1 MSRAAPAAPAKQEGG
16 IIANASAVSR
26 SQWTAN
32 GTGHPA
38 HGPGAGIPWDEGLHF
53 KSGWNRPDLQAAS
66 LEAIGLSWGP
76 KGKPCVLDDVSFT
89 LEPGEILG
97 VVGPNGSGKSTL
109 LRLLYRYYR
118 PRRGRAVV
126 GGSDIWS
133 MSARAAARNI
143 AAVLQEQPAPFALT
157 VRETVALGRAP
168 HRPPLSANGLED
180 QGIVDGAMDRLDLAG
195 LAHRRLGTLS
205 GGERQR
211 VMVARALAQQPRVL
225 LLDEPTNHLD
235 IRHQLEILELL
246 KDLGVTVVCSLHD
259 LDAALDY
266 ADRALVLS
274 GGRTAAIGRTG
285 DVLSTNLVSSVF
297 AVDARLER
305 MPDSARH
312 RFAYSLN

>member
-1 MSRAAPAAPAKQEGG
+1 MQEGG
-16 IIANASAVSR
+16 IITSASAVSR
-26 SQWTAN
+26 SQWIAN
-32 GTGHPA
+32 GSGHPA
-38 HGPGAGIPWDEGLHF
+38 ECREADLPLDQRLFG
-53 KSGWNRPDLQAAS
+53 KSDRTGRPDSGAAS
-66 LEAIGLSWGP
+66 VEAIGLSWGP
-76 KGKPCVLDDVSFT
+76 KGMPCVLNDISFRI
-89 LEPGEILG
+89 EPGEILG

-118 PRRGRAVV
+118 PRRGKTIV

-133 MSARAAARNI
+133 MSARAAARNV

-157 VRETVALGRAP
+157 VHETVALGRAP

-180 QGIVDGAMDRLDLAG
+180 QAIVDGAMDRLNLAE

-246 KDLGVTVVCSLHD
+246 KVLGVTVVCSLHD

-266 ADRALVLS
+266 ADSVLALS
-274 GGRTAAIGRTG
+274 GGRTAAIGGTG

-297 AVDARLER
+297 AVEARLER
-305 MPDSARH
+305 MPGSARQ